1 MILPTKPP
9 LPLSINKKDSLND
22 ILIKVVPKIMYKK
35 VKKNFELIFSSFLV
49 VISLNPQLSI
59 LKITKTKI
67 NQIAWRKKSEMTLP

>member
-35 VKKNFELIFSSFLV
+35 VKKNFELM
-49 VISLNPQLSI
+49 
-59 LKITKTKI
+59 KITKTKI
-67 NQIAWRKKSEMTLP
+67 NPIAWRKKSEMTLP